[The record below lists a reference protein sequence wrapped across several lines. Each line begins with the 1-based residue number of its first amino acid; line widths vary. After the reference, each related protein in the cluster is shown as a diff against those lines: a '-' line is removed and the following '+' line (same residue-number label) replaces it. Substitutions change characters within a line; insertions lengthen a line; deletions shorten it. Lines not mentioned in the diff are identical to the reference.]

1 MRRDMSQV
9 DTSMDT
15 SRWAWP
21 SWLKAAAHTQFWR
34 SVLQANWWSYCP
46 LQISVTAGLRSHTP
60 HAYSAPGFSCHRG
73 LLQPVSDTSQ
83 PAPGHLSW
91 WSGPSR
97 LAKGLSITAQEGSH
111 WGICLE
117 LEQKWWSCFAMEM
130 KNSSLVTVSG
140 SSHASLIVAYE
151 AVCWAFLGVAR
162 KDETYF
168 LMLGHICWALSAT
181 TTSSTHLWGQNFRGN
196 TVDPVSLT
204 KSSRRTGVSWNS
216 CYNDR
221 MSQPDSFTPFWRP
234 PWTTWS
240 PQLPIFRSCGSS
252 SELRSFGRSV

>member
-34 SVLQANWWSYCP
+34 SVLQAHWWSYCP
-46 LQISVTAGLRSHTP
+46 LQISVTAGLRSQTP

-97 LAKGLSITAQEGSH
+97 GLSMTAPRREPLGHLSGT
-111 WGICLE
+111 WAKLAE
-117 LEQKWWSCFAMEM
+117 VVSPRRWWTPAWSPSVGPHMLLWLWHMRLSAGPSWVLHG
-130 KNSSLVTVSG
+130 KTKHTSW
-140 SSHASLIVAYE
+140 
-151 AVCWAFLGVAR
+151 CWATFG
-162 KDETYF
+162 E
-168 LMLGHICWALSAT
+168 
-181 TTSSTHLWGQNFRGN
+181 
-196 TVDPVSLT
+196 PSL
-204 KSSRRTGVSWNS
+204 
-216 CYNDR
+216 
-221 MSQPDSFTPFWRP
+221 
-234 PWTTWS
+234 
-240 PQLPIFRSCGSS
+240 PQQHPLPICEDKISGGT
-252 SELRSFGRSV
+252 LWTLWV